1 MESRTVRSTS
11 RSSAKTD
18 DIELRVTSLTRLV
31 FRPMLIE
38 NVNDPEASVK
48 GAFIF
53 QKKGRDEKWEDV
65 PLPNLS
71 TLKKGDEVNLPLKS
85 KELRIL
91 FDELT
96 NLYPLVAADGIPMG
110 RTEYVKANAAVSELA
125 EMSDADLTNVIGAK
139 DALGAAALARLIA
152 WATSGENFALLF
164 DRLQEFGEDD
174 LLKLNSAL
182 GIASIK
188 RALKTWFDNRRNG
201 DEEFWQLLLA
211 DQSFV
216 LEQIFHVPIVVIK
229 SKAYMGGKNVLNQ
242 GGKFV
247 DFLIKNSVST
257 AVGLVEI
264 KTPIT
269 NLLGKEYRTGVYNVS
284 TDLSGAVQQIL
295 SYRESLSRD
304 RANLLRDMPVET
316 DVFDPLCVVL
326 IGNARHELGDDKE
339 KQQAFEL
346 YRRQLSSI
354 QVVTYDE
361 MYDKMRRLVSVLE
374 SGTLSG

>member
-1 MESRTVRSTS
+1 MVLAAYSP
-11 RSSAKTD
+11 
-18 DIELRVTSLTRLV
+18 RV
-31 FRPMLIE
+31 FE
-38 NVNDPEASVK
+38 
-48 GAFIF
+48 
-53 QKKGRDEKWEDV
+53 
-65 PLPNLS
+65 
-71 TLKKGDEVNLPLKS
+71 
-85 KELRIL
+85 
-91 FDELT
+91 
-96 NLYPLVAADGIPMG
+96 
-110 RTEYVKANAAVSELA
+110 
-125 EMSDADLTNVIGAK
+125 
-139 DALGAAALARLIA
+139 
-152 WATSGENFALLF
+152 
-164 DRLQEFGEDD
+164 
-174 LLKLNSAL
+174 
-182 GIASIK
+182 
-188 RALKTWFDNRRNG
+188 
-201 DEEFWQLLLA
+201 LA

-269 NLLGKEYRTGVYNVS
+269 NLLGKEYRTGVYNIS

-326 IGNARHELGDDKE
+326 IGNTRRELGDDKE

-346 YRRQLSSI
+346 YRRQLSSV

-361 MYDKMRRLVSVLE
+361 MYEKMRRLVSVLE